1 MGKLYG
7 NMLYLVLMRVYLDAC
22 CINCPFDDQRQL
34 RIRLE
39 SEAVAIVL
47 EKFQSGEWEW
57 LGSEAL
63 FYELSQNPD
72 MENRQRTF
80 ALARMTH
87 RVVGLSET
95 ILQRAE
101 KLQQAGFDVY
111 DALHLTCAEAG
122 GADVFL
128 TTDDRVIRIAGK
140 RKGLP
145 ALRVD
150 NPVRW
155 LEEVLR

>member
-1 MGKLYG
+1 
-7 NMLYLVLMRVYLDAC
+7 MRVYLDAC
-22 CINCPFDDQRQL
+22 CINRPFDDQRQL

-39 SEAVAIVL
+39 SEAVTIVL
-47 EKFQSGEWEW
+47 EKFQSGDWEW
-57 LGSEAL
+57 LGSETL

-72 MENRQRTF
+72 MENRQRTL
-80 ALARMTH
+80 ALARMAQ
-87 RVVGLSET
+87 RIVGLNET

-111 DALHLTCAEAG
+111 DALHLACAEAG

-128 TTDDRVIRIAGK
+128 TTDDKIIRIAGK
-140 RKGLP
+140 KKGLL